1 MPNEAARPSETGGS
15 VAPLGIYAKSHAAPS
30 QNNDLGIVD
39 HDTGELLSFR
49 QRGAELELVRDPS
62 QVRLE
67 RYALQSVA
75 RELLPKSRTAKCLRT
90 SYRKGGDVEVWY
102 SPQHQS
108 ASFGGL
114 VTCASVWNCPVCM
127 AKITERRRV
136 ELQAAMIEAKAQ
148 GLHCYLV
155 TLTHPHSRF
164 DPLAGLLTSE
174 QQALKRFL
182 GCWGVVHLLR
192 DLGRVGQVRSWEVTH
207 GRLRVISHGWH
218 PHFHILLFLDRP
230 IEHLPSVEL
239 MLFGHWASACVR
251 SGLERPSERFGVRLD
266 DGSRAAQYV
275 AKMGLE
281 DAKGEG
287 WGLESEMTK
296 GHCKR
301 SREGETPLDLLRA
314 YLADDA
320 DRQAAW
326 LFREYSS
333 AFHGKRQL
341 VWSRGLRDRLG
352 LDAAPS
358 DEEVAAAHEDDAYL
372 LSKVTREQ
380 WRQVLRFDARGELV
394 EIARHGR
401 VDVLD
406 RFLESLGKMR
416 V

>member
-1 MPNEAARPSETGGS
+1 
-15 VAPLGIYAKSHAAPS
+15 
-30 QNNDLGIVD
+30 VD
-39 HDTGELLSFR
+39 RETGELLSFR
-49 QRGAELELVRDPS
+49 QRGAELELVRDPA

-90 SYRKGGDVEVWY
+90 SYRKGGDVEIWY
-102 SPQHQS
+102 SPEHQS

-174 QQALKRFL
+174 QQALTRFW
-182 GCWGVVHLLR
+182 GCRAVKGLFR
-192 DLGRVGQVRSWEVTH
+192 DLDRVGHVRAWEVTH

-218 PHFHILLFLDRP
+218 PHFHILLFLSEP
-230 IEHLPSVEL
+230 ISDLRAVESL
-239 MLFGHWASACVR
+239 LFGHWASACVR

-266 DGSRAAQYV
+266 DGSRAAEYV

-281 DAKGEG
+281 DAKGG
-287 WGLESEMTK
+287 WGLDSEMTK

-301 SREGETPLDLLRA
+301 SRDGETPLDLLRA
-314 YLADDA
+314 YLADET
-320 DRQAAW
+320 DRQAAR

-352 LDAAPS
+352 LGKAA
-358 DEEVAAAHEDDAYL
+358 DDKEVAAAHEDDAYL
-372 LSKVTREQ
+372 LSRVTREQ
-380 WRQVLRFDARGELV
+380 WRLVLRFDARGELA

-406 RFLESLGKMR
+406 RFLESLER
-416 V
+416 CYA